1 MRRCRAL
8 ASVSYEMHSLSDV
21 YEVLA
26 GYGVGQVHEVRVA
39 GGTAGKCW
47 RVVAAGGSYFL
58 RCRGTR
64 TSSRE
69 ALHFDHG
76 LRRHLLSKGVATA
89 APLTATSGDTWVY
102 ADGRAFE
109 LYPFVDGRTFAG
121 TRRELADTGRAL
133 ARFHVA
139 AAGFPARATYDPVP
153 SQFGNAAPQVGGSHR
168 MDDPDL
174 MLAAYEQL
182 ARDDPALVCVVKQAG
197 RLAREYAAS
206 NYEMLPRWLI
216 HGDYHP
222 GNLLYADSG
231 AVVGIFD
238 LDWACEHTRS
248 RDLADGIYY
257 FGGRRAEPFDGA
269 SIWSMT
275 DAVELDLETA
285 AVFVEAYRDT
295 TAVGPEEVRAI
306 PLALRARLL
315 AERLEGSAK
324 VPPEQ
329 RSRFIAR
336 DLDLPLQWLDAHGE
350 ELIRRLL

>member
-1 MRRCRAL
+1 
-8 ASVSYEMHSLSDV
+8 MHCLSEV

-26 GYGVGQVHEVRVA
+26 GYGVGKVHEVQVA

-47 RVVAAGGSYFL
+47 RVIAATGSYFL

-69 ALHFDHG
+69 ALKFDHG
-76 LRRHLLSKGVATA
+76 LRRHLLSRGVATA
-89 APLTATSGDTWVY
+89 EPLTTTSGDTWVY

-109 LYPFVDGRTFAG
+109 LYPFVDGRVFAE
-121 TRRELADTGRAL
+121 TRYELADTGRAL
-133 ARFHVA
+133 ACFHVA
-139 AAGFPARATYDPVP
+139 ATDFAARASYDPVP
-153 SQFGNAAPQVGGSHR
+153 AQFGNAAPQVGGSSR

-182 ARDDPALVCVVKQAG
+182 ARDDPALVCVVREAS
-197 RLAREYAAS
+197 RLAREYTVS
-206 NYEMLPRWLI
+206 QYETLPRWLI

-222 GNLLYADSG
+222 GNLLYAHSG
-231 AVVGIFD
+231 EVAGIFD

-285 AVFVEAYRDT
+285 AVFVQAYRE
-295 TAVGPEEVRAI
+295 TAAVEPQEIRAI

-336 DLDLPLQWLDAHGE
+336 DLEVPLGWLDAYGE